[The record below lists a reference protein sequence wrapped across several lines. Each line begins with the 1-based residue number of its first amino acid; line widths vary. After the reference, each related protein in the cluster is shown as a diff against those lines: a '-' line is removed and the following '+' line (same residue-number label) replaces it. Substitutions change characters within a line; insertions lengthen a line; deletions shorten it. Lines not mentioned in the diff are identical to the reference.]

1 MPKPSIPQARL
12 FLAWAIVLS
21 PLGVIRAPAAES
33 PDAGSPS
40 RESLPAASVDR
51 EAELARLRALPPSH
65 IPLKGATLASAI
77 RLLAESAQMSYL
89 APPEAEFGERV
100 TSDVM
105 MNPFDMLEI
114 LGENFDFGIEYER
127 GIWRFYRINLNELVT
142 KTYTLRFNNL
152 QEVSINSS
160 NLNSQLAA
168 FNGGG
173 SAAAGAGGSP
183 GGLGNGT
190 PKDTLDAKTSRV
202 LEDIRKILGIPTVG
216 LTTPSLENGGATP
229 GAGAARKGET
239 APKIEPIWNPDTSQL
254 FVVATRQQHSL
265 IAAYLKTVDRPQKLV
280 RISVKFV
287 ETARNPQQTFGV
299 DWSQTFLGSGGPIS
313 LTGATVTSSLA
324 GKSNAGTLSSTTS
337 SGSASTTGTGTGS
350 GSGTSSSG
358 SSGSAAATP
367 NPLATAIN
375 LANPGKVALPVA
387 LLSAPAF
394 QLTMQA
400 IAQDQQSSIV
410 QDPVIYTTNNREVT
424 FKATTE
430 QPIQEGSTTFGTAT
444 AATTSQIAYIEVGTE
459 LTVLPSVMPG
469 SGRAKEI
476 IQLSLSI
483 NVSSIIGTQIIG
495 GNPYPITSSR
505 SYSYSVSIPNGETLA
520 IAGLEQRSRLTS
532 DSKVPL
538 LGDIPL
544 LGYAFKSK
552 TDNADHTTLL
562 AFITPELV
570 HDAGSEATAA
580 DAGLPEPRHRVFQGT
595 AGETLAQVGQSLK
608 GIPED
613 LADLQRCANGE
624 NKTEVL
630 NRLDRIGV
638 ELALIDVRLG
648 ELSLTGVRL
657 TGSESAQ
664 VQADEEKLAAVRASV
679 ADVAA
684 E

>member
-1 MPKPSIPQARL
+1 M
-12 FLAWAIVLS
+12 
-21 PLGVIRAPAAES
+21 
-33 PDAGSPS
+33 GS
-40 RESLPAASVDR
+40 
-51 EAELARLRALPPSH
+51 
-65 IPLKGATLASAI
+65 
-77 RLLAESAQMSYL
+77 
-89 APPEAEFGERV
+89 
-100 TSDVM
+100 
-105 MNPFDMLEI
+105 
-114 LGENFDFGIEYER
+114 
-127 GIWRFYRINLNELVT
+127 
-142 KTYTLRFNNL
+142 
-152 QEVSINSS
+152 
-160 NLNSQLAA
+160 
-168 FNGGG
+168 GG
-173 SAAAGAGGSP
+173 SG
-183 GGLGNGT
+183 

-216 LTTPSLENGGATP
+216 LNTPSLENGGATP
-229 GAGAARKGET
+229 GAAADRKGEA

-313 LTGATVTSSLA
+313 LSGASVSSSA
-324 GKSNAGTLSSTTS
+324 TGKSNAGTILSSTA
-337 SGSASTTGTGTGS
+337 SGSASSTS
-350 GSGTSSSG
+350 SSSG
-358 SSGSAAATP
+358 SGSSSSSSTATGSNSATP

-375 LANPGKVALPVA
+375 LANPGKVSLPIA

-400 IAQDQQSSIV
+400 IASDQQSSIV

-469 SGRAKEI
+469 SGRTREI

-483 NVSSIIGTQIIG
+483 NVSSIIGTQTIG

-544 LGYAFKSK
+544 IGYAFKSK
-552 TDNADHTTLL
+552 SDNADHTTLL

-570 HDAGSEATAA
+570 HDTASDGA
-580 DAGLPEPRHRVFQGT
+580 RTDDAGLPELRHRVFQGSSN
-595 AGETLAQVGQSLK
+595 ETLSQVDQSLR

-613 LADLQRCANGE
+613 LASLQTCANHD
-624 NKTEVL
+624 NKGEVL

-648 ELSLTGVRL
+648 ELSLTGDRM
-657 TGSESAQ
+657 TGHQSSL
-664 VQADEEKLAAVRASV
+664 VQSDEEKLSAVRASV
-679 ADVAA
+679 AGIDAN
-684 E
+684 

>member
-1 MPKPSIPQARL
+1 MPKSSVLQVCL
-12 FLAWAIVLS
+12 LLTWAILFQPARTV
-21 PLGVIRAPAAES
+21 RAAGAES
-33 PDAGSPS
+33 PDAAGSS
-40 RESLPAASVDR
+40 GDNLPAASLDR
-51 EAELARLRALPPSH
+51 ESELARLRALPASH

-89 APPEAEFGERV
+89 APPEADFGERI

-105 MNPFDMLEI
+105 MNPFEMLEV
-114 LGENFDFGIEYER
+114 LGENFNFAIEYDR
-127 GIWRFYRINLNELVT
+127 GLWRFYRINMNELVT

-152 QEVSINSS
+152 QQVSINSS

-168 FNGGG
+168 FSGGGGGGG
-173 SAAAGAGGSP
+173 SSP
-183 GGLGNGT
+183 GGLNSGGSGS
-190 PKDTLDAKTSRV
+190 KATLDAKVSRV

-216 LTTPSLENGGATP
+216 LTTHSLDGGPALP
-229 GAGAARKGET
+229 GADAARKGQD

-287 ETARNPQQTFGV
+287 ETARDPQQTFGV

-313 LTGATVTSSLA
+313 LSGSSFTTTA
-324 GKSNAGTLSSTTS
+324 SSTSNAGTSAITVTS
-337 SGSASTTGTGTGS
+337 PQTSATGS
-350 GSGTSSSG
+350 TGSSG
-358 SSGSAAATP
+358 SSGSSSNSGTVTP

-375 LANPGKVALPVA
+375 LANPGKVSLPIA

-400 IAQDQQSSIV
+400 IASDQQSSIV

-459 LTVLPSVMPG
+459 LTVLPSVLPG
-469 SGRAKEI
+469 SGQKSEI

-483 NVSSIIGTQIIG
+483 NVSAIIGTQMIG

-532 DSKVPL
+532 DSKVPI
-538 LGDIPL
+538 LGDIPII
-544 LGYAFKSK
+544 GYAFKSK
-552 TDNADHTTLL
+552 TDSTDHTTLL

-570 HDAGSEATAA
+570 QDAGSEGSA
-580 DAGLPEPRHRVFQGT
+580 DAARLPNLHHRVFQGS
-595 AGETLAQVGQSLK
+595 ADESMSQLDQSLK
-608 GIPED
+608 GLPED
-613 LADLQRCANGE
+613 LAALQSCANPG
-624 NKTEVL
+624 NKSEVL
-630 NRLDRIGV
+630 NRLDRISV
-638 ELALIDVRLG
+638 ELALMDVRLG
-648 ELSLTGVRL
+648 ELSLNGDRMTGH
-657 TGSESAQ
+657 ESSL
-664 VQADEEKLAAVRASV
+664 VQADEEKLSTIRSSV
-679 ADVAA
+679 LQITAD
-684 E
+684 

>member
-1 MPKPSIPQARL
+1 MPKSPVSSAVL
-12 FLAWAIVLS
+12 FLAWAILFPS
-21 PLGVIRAPAAES
+21 LTAAGADATDPAGAADGNL
-33 PDAGSPS
+33 PTACRD
-40 RESLPAASVDR
+40 RES
-51 EAELARLRALPPSH
+51 ELARLRALPPSH

-89 APPEAEFGERV
+89 APPEADFGERV

-114 LGENFDFGIEYER
+114 LGENFNFGIEYDR

-152 QEVSINSS
+152 QQVSINSS

-168 FNGGG
+168 F
-173 SAAAGAGGSP
+173 AGAGGAGGGTP
-183 GGLGNGT
+183 GGMGSGGAGS
-190 PKDTLDAKTSRV
+190 KSTLDAKTSRV

-216 LTTPSLENGGATP
+216 LSTPSLEGGPATP
-229 GAGAARKGET
+229 GADAARKGQD

-287 ETARNPQQTFGV
+287 ETARNPQQSFGV

-313 LTGATVTSSLA
+313 LSGSSFTTTATATSNAGASAITVTSPQS
-324 GKSNAGTLSSTTS
+324 GS
-337 SGSASTTGTGTGS
+337 SGSTGTGS
-350 GSGTSSSG
+350 GGSGTSGSG
-358 SSGSAAATP
+358 TATP

-375 LANPGKVALPVA
+375 LANPGHVALPIA

-400 IAQDQQSSIV
+400 IASDQLSSIV
-410 QDPVIYTTNNREVT
+410 QDPVIYTSNNREVT

-430 QPIQEGSTTFGTAT
+430 QPIEEGSTTFGSAT

-469 SGRAKEI
+469 TGREKEI

-483 NVSSIIGTQIIG
+483 NVSSIIGQQTIG

-505 SYSYSVSIPNGETLA
+505 SYSYSVNIPNGQTLA
-520 IAGLEQRSRLTS
+520 IAGLEQRSRMTT
-532 DSKVPL
+532 DSKVPF
-538 LGDIPL
+538 LGDIPV

-552 TDNADHTTLL
+552 TDNDDHTTLL

-570 HDAGSEATAA
+570 QDAGAEAAA
-580 DAGLPEPRHRVFQGT
+580 DGPKLPELRHRVFQGSAT
-595 AGETLAQVGQSLK
+595 ETLSDIDKSLNGLPDDLAALK
-608 GIPED
+608 G
-613 LADLQRCANGE
+613 CATRE
-624 NKTEVL
+624 NKTVVL
-630 NRLDRIGV
+630 NRLDRISV
-638 ELALIDVRLG
+638 ELALMDVRLG
-648 ELSLTGVRL
+648 ELSLSNDKLAGRETSL
-657 TGSESAQ
+657 
-664 VQADEEKLAAVRASV
+664 VQAYREKLSAVRT
-679 ADVAA
+679 DVDQISTD
-684 E
+684 